1 MYMNYAFRGNCWI
14 SGGRDLVADIYFIP
28 LHPYGSSG
36 TTIWTKGMDL
46 AQGPEFDD
54 RILLTDCETMWFLR
68 LCIHQIVKYRP
79 CRNCRI
85 VKCQRFNGRSIENGD
100 SADVG
105 KDRGTRIFCGYC
117 DPQRCSRNLLVSK
130 NQTFQW
136 NIQCTAG
143 CRQIYVIFIQ
153 RFEQIRCCDIVSRGF
168 EIQIV
173 CEKCIFNYGDY
184 GCLPVVTFFALYTF
198 FPSVTRL
205 WLEWISFIL
214 DFDIL

>member
-1 MYMNYAFRGNCWI
+1 MIGISERGKLGTWRLLRACEMLNGKAYLDGI
-14 SGGRDLVADIYFIP
+14 TILY
-28 LHPYGSSG
+28 SS
-36 TTIWTKGMDL
+36 
-46 AQGPEFDD
+46 E
-54 RILLTDCETMWFLR
+54 
-68 LCIHQIVKYRP
+68 
-79 CRNCRI
+79 
-85 VKCQRFNGRSIENGD
+85 S
-100 SADVG
+100 
-105 KDRGTRIFCGYC
+105 IFCGYC

-205 WLEWISFIL
+205 
-214 DFDIL
+214 

>member
-1 MYMNYAFRGNCWI
+1 MRQCDSCDCVYIR
-14 SGGRDLVADIYFIP
+14 
-28 LHPYGSSG
+28 SSS
-36 TTIWTKGMDL
+36 TVRVEIVVLLSVSDSMEEVLKMV
-46 AQGPEFDD
+46 
-54 RILLTDCETMWFLR
+54 ILRMSVRT
-68 LCIHQIVKYRP
+68 
-79 CRNCRI
+79 
-85 VKCQRFNGRSIENGD
+85 G
-100 SADVG
+100 
-105 KDRGTRIFCGYC
+105 IFCGYC

-168 EIQIV
+168 EIQLV

-184 GCLPVVTFFALYTF
+184 GCLPVVTFFPLYTL

-205 WLEWISFIL
+205 
-214 DFDIL
+214 

>member
-68 LCIHQIVKYRP
+68 LCIHQIVK

-205 WLEWISFIL
+205 WLEWIPFIL
-214 DFDIL
+214 NLDIL